1 VGVLIISKSFIVR
14 EALESFFKS
23 NFEDYNFNSIRV
35 LDEAKDI
42 DFSKIKFIFI
52 DIENDEIN
60 KIKRIKEVY
69 NNIKI
74 LIFDKSSNIDIL
86 KKSIKG
92 NIDGY
97 LVDIPEKE
105 ELVYIVNNIINSKKY
120 YDLDLIKELLIDD
133 NCNSYDNG
141 INTLTSREC
150 EILELVVE
158 GLTNKEMAKKLY
170 ITEHTIKKHITNIL
184 FKLDMRNR
192 KELIIY
198 AKTNYN
204 I

>member
-1 VGVLIISKSFIVR
+1 MGVLIISKSFIVR

-23 NFEDYNFNSIRV
+23 SFEDYNFNSIRV

-42 DFSKIKFIFI
+42 DFSKIKFMFI
-52 DIENDEIN
+52 DIEDNEID
-60 KIKRIKEVY
+60 KIKKMKAFY
-69 NNIKI
+69 KDLKI
-74 LIFDKSSNIDIL
+74 LIFDKSNNVNIL
-86 KKSIKG
+86 KKSIKS

-105 ELVYIVNNIINSKKY
+105 ELVYIVNNIINGKKY
-120 YDLDLIKELLIDD
+120 YDLDLIKELLTDD

-141 INTLTSREC
+141 INTLTSRES

-158 GLTNKEMAKKLY
+158 GLTNKEIAKKLY

-198 AKTNYN
+198 AKINYN

>member
-52 DIENDEIN
+52 DIENNEIN

-74 LIFDKSSNIDIL
+74 LIFDKSNNINIL